1 MSLYEIS
8 VPVLLRGLANLASIL
23 RKGEAYA
30 KEQGVDPQKLLQATL
45 APDMFNLI
53 RQVQSVSDAAKAA
66 GARLSGIEVPS
77 FADTEATFA
86 ELHERIA
93 KTVRFLEGVV
103 RADVDGQEDREV
115 VVKLRS
121 GDLRFQA
128 MQYLQTFT
136 LPNFYF
142 HIATAYDVLR
152 HQGVPLGK
160 MDYLGSMDFARK

>member
-8 VPVLLRGLANLASIL
+8 VPVLLRGLSNLAAIL
-23 RKGEAYA
+23 TKAEAYA
-30 KEQGVDPQKLLQATL
+30 NEKGVDPQTLLKATL
-45 APDMFNLI
+45 APDMFNLV

-66 GARLSGIEVPS
+66 GARLSGAEVPS
-77 FADTEATFA
+77 FADTEGSFA

-93 KTVRFLEGVV
+93 KTARFLEGVA